1 MGGGG
6 ITPTLSPSVGAMGQ
20 VDLASPPTHLRG
32 AESSL
37 VPAHSGG
44 GAAREVNGY
53 PSFEAELIQG
63 LQFIFPRE
71 NVFAASS
78 VSSRWLEV
86 RVAGLWRGGCVSRA
100 GDEVVVWCTA
110 NAGALALLKV
120 AEGIN
125 QGRIS
130 LSCPWCYLLLWKVS
144 KLWLHNYDSFP
155 QASVSTV

>member
-1 MGGGG
+1 MGGHHPNAEPFSRCYGAG
-6 ITPTLSPSVGAMGQ
+6 RPGLPPPPSPGSRLQPCTCPQRGMQPVRLTVTPALRLNLCRDFNWFSQGKMFLQ
-20 VDLASPPTHLRG
+20 HLR
-32 AESSL
+32 S
-37 VPAHSGG
+37 
-44 GAAREVNGY
+44 
-53 PSFEAELIQG
+53 
-63 LQFIFPRE
+63 PRGD
-71 NVFAASS
+71 
-78 VSSRWLEV
+78 SRCEWL
-86 RVAGLWRGGCVSRA
+86 APGCGDCVSWA

-155 QASVSTV
+155 QASVSTI